1 MDRMISFSCTHLMQL
16 VKFYRNL
23 TSTLKFIYFIHCF
36 EHFQNSKFYFQKKK
50 RRKITK
56 PIN

>member
-23 TSTLKFIYFIHCF
+23 TSTLKFIYFIHHF

-50 RRKITK
+50 KKKNNKT
-56 PIN
+56 N

>member
-23 TSTLKFIYFIHCF
+23 TSTLKFIDFIHCF
-36 EHFQNSKFYFQKKK
+36 EHFQNSKFYFQKKEK
-50 RRKITK
+50 KKNNKT
-56 PIN
+56 N